1 MLRRFAE
8 RVSYLWVWFVLKTG
22 EALIRIFPRHFFLS
36 LSEILGDLCFDL
48 FYSFRKRSVRNLTL
62 ALGDRL
68 DPSTVERT
76 ARRSLRNFFR
86 DFVEIGFALEG
97 SMEEVREDISLIGRE
112 HLKKALAKG
121 RGVIALS
128 AHFGNFFLLGTRLA
142 AEGYPVSVLVKPS
155 HNGRFA
161 NLMDHYRLRV
171 KQRTIR
177 TRPAREAT
185 RQLIQLLRR
194 NELAVVLADE
204 FRSKGIAVPFFGRLV
219 LARRG
224 PVTLAMRTG
233 AAVVPVYLIRDQND
247 RLILVIEP
255 ELKLSR
261 HRHLTEDVAS
271 NTLRITAWLE
281 SVVRAYPDQWNWMT
295 IRWQETPRDMSHRKE
310 IRNER
315 FA

>member
-1 MLRRFAE
+1 
-8 RVSYLWVWFVLKTG
+8 LKTA
-22 EALIRIFPRHFFLS
+22 EALIRIFPRRFFLS
-36 LSEILGDLCFDL
+36 LSEILGDLCFYL
-48 FYSFRKRSVRNLTL
+48 FHSFRKQSVRNLTL

-86 DFVEIGFALEG
+86 DFVEIGFALEA

-112 HLKKALAKG
+112 HLKRALAKG

-128 AHFGNFFLLGTRLA
+128 AHLGNFFLLGARLA
-142 AEGYPVSVLVKPS
+142 SERYPVSVLVKPS

-161 NLMDHYRLRV
+161 NLMDHYHLRGR
-171 KQRTIR
+171 QRTIR

-185 RQLIQLLRR
+185 RQLVQLLRR

-233 AAVVPVYLIRDQND
+233 AAVVPVYMIRDGSGK
-247 RLILVIEP
+247 LTLVVEP
-255 ELKLSR
+255 ELELSR
-261 HRHLTEDVAS
+261 QGRLTEDVAS
-271 NTLRITAWLE
+271 NTLRLTAWPE
-281 SVVRAYPDQWNWMT
+281 NVVRTYPDQWNWMV
-295 IRWQETPRDMSHRKE
+295 IRWREDLHACLT
-310 IRNER
+310 ER
-315 FA
+315 RYEMKGLRSSG